1 MRKIKR
7 PLTQV
12 QIALVALGVG
22 VLSAVVMARYFYIN
36 TADLIGSLQVTGPI
50 SLLTLLAAWLLM
62 LVNRHTSQDEER

>member
-22 VLSAVVMARYFYIN
+22 ALSAVALALYLYIN